1 MTPGSGAPYHPAV
14 TEPVDETTILIVDD
28 EPRVLDAL
36 EAILAAEFR
45 VLRAGHG
52 AEALERLAAEPE
64 VAVIVTDHRMP
75 GMTGI
80 ELLRLSQ
87 ERAPD
92 AVRIVL
98 TAYTDVDSLMEA
110 INTGRIYHFVP
121 KPWEP
126 NELLLVVRRAAER
139 YSLARENA
147 RLRDELELA
156 YNALRRESAAE
167 REKPASFEGLVG
179 ADTGLRDAVALA
191 RKVLAGE
198 TTVLLLGETGT
209 GKELFAHLIHKNGSR
224 HGRPF
229 VAQSCGALPDTL
241 LESELFGHAR
251 GAFTG
256 AVGERKGLFE
266 EADGGTIFLDEVGE
280 TSPAMQLRL
289 LRVLQEGEVRR
300 VGGSVTRRVDVRV
313 IAATN
318 ADLEGDVAAGRFRR
332 DLYYRLNVFPIRLP
346 ALRERAEDVPAL
358 AEHFLRRACRRARR
372 VVPGVGAEAL
382 AALRRYPW
390 PGNVRE
396 LENELERAVALAD
409 DGRPLA
415 PAHLSERIAGE
426 ESAAPSSRTLN
437 DAVEALK
444 RRMIEDA
451 LRECGSKTRAAER
464 LGLTRQSLQQM
475 LRRRQP

>member
-1 MTPGSGAPYHPAV
+1 VEAATV
-14 TEPVDETTILIVDD
+14 LVVDD

-36 EAILAAEFR
+36 EAVLAADFH
-45 VLRAGHG
+45 VLRAEGGDDALRLLG
-52 AEALERLAAEPE
+52 AHE
-64 VAVIVTDHRMP
+64 VAVIITDQRMP
-75 GMTGI
+75 GMTGV
-80 ELLRLSQ
+80 ELLRRSQ
-87 ERAPD
+87 EVAPD
-92 AVRIVL
+92 AARIVL

-121 KPWEP
+121 KPWDP
-126 NELLLVVRRAAER
+126 NELLVVVRRAAER
-139 YSLARENA
+139 YALTQENT

-156 YNALRRESAAE
+156 LNAVRREAAE
-167 REKPASFEGLVG
+167 SRARPLTFDRLVG
-179 ADTGLRDAVALA
+179 GQTGLRPAVALA
-191 RKVLAGE
+191 RKILEAD

-209 GKELFAHLIHKNGSR
+209 GKELFARLIHANGR
-224 HGRPF
+224 RRARPF
-229 VAQSCGALPDTL
+229 VAQNCGALSESL

-266 EADGGTIFLDEVGE
+266 EADGGTIFLDEVGD

-300 VGGSVTRRVDVRV
+300 VGGNTSRKVDVRV

-318 ADLEGDVAAGRFRR
+318 ADLEAEVTAGRFRR
-332 DLYYRLNVFPIRLP
+332 DLYYRLDVFPIQLP
-346 ALRERAEDVPAL
+346 PLRERAEDVPAL
-358 AEHFLRRACRRARR
+358 AEHFLREACRRARR
-372 VVPGVGAEAL
+372 VVPSIAPEAL
-382 AALRRYPW
+382 RFLSLYPW

-409 DGRPLA
+409 DGHPLA
-415 PAHLSERIAGE
+415 PAHLSERITAG
-426 ESAAPSSRTLN
+426 AALAPSPRTLN
-437 DAVEALK
+437 EAVEALK
-444 RRMIEDA
+444 RRMLEDA

-475 LRRRQP
+475 LRRRQG

>member
-1 MTPGSGAPYHPAV
+1 
-14 TEPVDETTILIVDD
+14 VDETTILIVDD

-52 AEALERLAAEPE
+52 EEALARLAAEPE

-75 GMTGI
+75 GMTGV
-80 ELLRLSQ
+80 ELLRRSQ
-87 ERAPD
+87 ELTPD
-92 AVRIVL
+92 AIRIVL
-98 TAYTDVDSLMEA
+98 TAYTDVDNLMEA

-121 KPWEP
+121 KPWDP

-139 YSLARENA
+139 WGLARENV
-147 RLRDELELA
+147 RLRDELEVA
-156 YNALRRESAAE
+156 YNALRRDAAAG
-167 REKPASFEGLVG
+167 RDKPASFDALVG
-179 ADTGLRDAVALA
+179 ADTGLRVAVDLA
-191 RKVLAGE
+191 RKVLDGD

-209 GKELFAHLIHKNGSR
+209 GKELFAHLIHANGPR
-224 HGRPF
+224 RVKPF
-229 VAQSCGALPDTL
+229 VAQSCGALPDSL
-241 LESELFGHAR
+241 LESELFGHTR

-289 LRVLQEGEVRR
+289 LRVLQEGELRR
-300 VGGSVTRRVDVRV
+300 VGGGATRRVDIRV

-318 ADLEGDVAAGRFRR
+318 ADLEADVAAGRFRR

-346 ALRERAEDVPAL
+346 PLRERTGDISAL
-358 AEHFLRRACRRARR
+358 ADHFLRQACRRARR
-372 VVPGVGAEAL
+372 AVPAVGADAL
-382 AALRRYPW
+382 QLLQTYPW

-396 LENELERAVALAD
+396 MENELERAVALAD
-409 DGRPLA
+409 TGRPLA
-415 PAHLSERIAGE
+415 PVHLSERIAAG
-426 ESAAPSSRTLN
+426 AGAVATVRTLN
-437 DAVEALK
+437 EAVEALK

-451 LRECGSKTRAAER
+451 LHECGSKTRAAER

-475 LRRRQP
+475 LRRRQ

>member
-1 MTPGSGAPYHPAV
+1 M
-14 TEPVDETTILIVDD
+14 DETTILIVDD

-52 AEALERLAAEPE
+52 EEALARLAAESD

-75 GMTGI
+75 GMTGV
-80 ELLRLSQ
+80 ELLRRSQ
-87 ERAPD
+87 EHTPD

-121 KPWEP
+121 KPWDP
-126 NELLLVVRRAAER
+126 NGLLVVVRRAAER
-139 YSLARENA
+139 WHLARENG

-156 YNALRRESAAE
+156 YNTLRREAAAG
-167 REKPASFEGLVG
+167 REKPPSFDALVG
-179 ADTGLRDAVALA
+179 AASGLRGAVELA
-191 RKVLAGE
+191 GKVLDGDTA
-198 TTVLLLGETGT
+198 VLLLGETGT
-209 GKELFAHLIHKNGSR
+209 GKEVFAHLIHRNGPR
-224 HGRPF
+224 RAKPF
-229 VAQSCGALPDTL
+229 VAQSCGALPDSL

-256 AVGERKGLFE
+256 ATGERKGLFE
-266 EADGGTIFLDEVGE
+266 EAHGGTIFLDEVGE

-300 VGGSVTRRVDVRV
+300 VGGSSTRQVDVRL

-318 ADLEGDVAAGRFRR
+318 ADLEADVAAGRFRR

-346 ALRERAEDVPAL
+346 PLRERLEDVPAL
-358 AEHFLRRACRRARR
+358 AEHFLRQACRHARR
-372 VVPGVGAEAL
+372 SVPSVGAEAL
-382 AALRRYPW
+382 RLLRAYPW

-396 LENELERAVALAD
+396 LENEMERAVALAD
-409 DGRPLA
+409 DGQPLA
-415 PAHLSERIAGE
+415 PAHLSDRIVAG
-426 ESAAPSSRTLN
+426 AAQAPVVQTLN
-437 DAVEALK
+437 EAIEALK

-451 LRECGSKTRAAER
+451 LRECGSKTRAAEQ

-475 LRRRQP
+475 LRRRQ

>member
-1 MTPGSGAPYHPAV
+1 
-14 TEPVDETTILIVDD
+14 VDETTILIVDD

-52 AEALERLAAEPE
+52 EEALARLAAEPE

-75 GMTGI
+75 GMTGV
-80 ELLRLSQ
+80 ELLHRSQ
-87 ERAPD
+87 ALTPD
-92 AVRIVL
+92 AIRIVL
-98 TAYTDVDSLMEA
+98 TAYTDVDNLMEA

-121 KPWEP
+121 KPWDP

-139 YSLARENA
+139 WGLTRENV
-147 RLRDELELA
+147 RLRDELEVA
-156 YNALRRESAAE
+156 YNALRRDAAAG
-167 REKPASFEGLVG
+167 RDKPASFEALVG
-179 ADTGLRDAVALA
+179 ADTGLRVAVDLA
-191 RKVLAGE
+191 RKVLDGD

-209 GKELFAHLIHKNGSR
+209 GKELFAHLIHANGPR
-224 HGRPF
+224 RVKPF
-229 VAQSCGALPDTL
+229 VAQSCGALPDSL
-241 LESELFGHAR
+241 LESELFGHTR

-289 LRVLQEGEVRR
+289 LRVLQEGELRR
-300 VGGSVTRRVDVRV
+300 VGGGATRRVDVRV

-318 ADLEGDVAAGRFRR
+318 ADLEADVAAGRFRR

-346 ALRERAEDVPAL
+346 PLRERAGDITAL
-358 AEHFLRRACRRARR
+358 ADHFLRQACRRARR
-372 VVPGVGAEAL
+372 AVPAVGAEAL
-382 AALRRYPW
+382 QLLQTYPW

-396 LENELERAVALAD
+396 MENELERAVALAD
-409 DGRPLA
+409 TGRPLG
-415 PAHLSERIAGE
+415 PAHLSERISAG
-426 ESAAPSSRTLN
+426 AGAVATVPTLN
-437 DAVEALK
+437 EAVEALK

-451 LRECGSKTRAAER
+451 LHECGSKTRAAER

-475 LRRRQP
+475 LRRRL